1 MRYRNLCPLILA
13 GLALCAAVAACGSSG
28 SGASGAT
35 KSASSVPS
43 PTAVSGSAVTQI
55 KNNWATFFNA
65 KTPAAKRESLLQNGQ
80 AFDSVI
86 KAQSGSGLA
95 SSVTAKVTKVT
106 VVSPTQAKV
115 TYTIYVA
122 GSPQLRDRPGVA
134 VRENG
139 IWKVGDASFCG
150 LLALQNGGST
160 SNLPSVCSK
169 TG

>member
-1 MRYRNLCPLILA
+1 MRYRNLCPLIMA
-13 GLALCAAVAACGSSG
+13 GFALCAAVAACGSNG
-28 SGASGAT
+28 SGTSGAT
-35 KSASSVPS
+35 KSAASAPS
-43 PTAVSGSAVTQI
+43 PTAASGSAVSQI

-65 KTPAAKRESLLQNGQ
+65 KTPPAKRVSLLQNGQ
-80 AFDSVI
+80 LFASVI
-86 KAQSGSGLA
+86 KAQSGSALA
-95 SSVTAKVTKVT
+95 SSVTAKVTQVKLVT
-106 VVSPTQAKV
+106 PSQAKV

-150 LLALQNGGST
+150 LLVLQNGGSA
-160 SNLPSVCSK
+160 SNLPPVCSK

>member
-1 MRYRNLCPLILA
+1 MRYRNLCPLTLA
-13 GLALCAAVAACGSSG
+13 GFALCAAVAACGSSG
-28 SGASGAT
+28 SGGSGAT
-35 KSASSVPS
+35 KPASSAPS
-43 PTAVSGSAVTQI
+43 PTAVSGSAVSQI

-65 KTPAAKRESLLQNGQ
+65 KTPAATRVSLLQNGQ
-80 AFDSVI
+80 DFESVI

-106 VVSPTQAKV
+106 VVSPAQANV

-122 GSPQLRDRPGVA
+122 GAPELTNRPGTA